1 MRRDS
6 QKKQSTELTKNGEN
20 SPGNIQNQD
29 HGAVVDWHT
38 RKTLKKTQDGINRNN
53 KMIYITFFL
62 EFVVFVLI
70 IAAWASLSFT

>member
-29 HGAVVDWHT
+29 HGAVVDWHI
-38 RKTLKKTQDGINRNN
+38 RKTLKKAQDGINRNN

-70 IAAWASLSFT
+70 IAAWASLSFA

>member
-1 MRRDS
+1 MRRES
-6 QKKQSTELTKNGEN
+6 QKKQSTASTKDGPLNTDQTQN
-20 SPGNIQNQD
+20 SD

-38 RKTLKKTQDGINRNN
+38 RKTLKRAQDGIYRNN
-53 KMIYITFFL
+53 KIIYITFFL